1 MRQMRRW
8 LIQVTIV
15 LVLLTTAAPAL
26 AHRPYFEE
34 NDIKADKPWQVD
46 DPTISTA
53 LYATLDSQEDVD
65 YFAFSGRTGQS
76 ILLSIV
82 IPQIAGQEDFAPAMA
97 LFGPGLPAG
106 DVPGRV
112 ARADGTGVL
121 RVEPPGEATTFY
133 EPFSRTS
140 YWNRQERRVTLP
152 ADGRYTVAVWHDG
165 GRAGRYVFVI
175 GDKELPG
182 GDLGFA
188 LKMKSYWTLVA
199 QPAPAPTRPVC
210 GDWMK

>member
-1 MRQMRRW
+1 MRQMQRW

-15 LVLLTTAAPAL
+15 LVLLATAAPAL

-34 NDIKADKPWQVD
+34 NDITADKPWRVD

-53 LYATLDSQEDVD
+53 LYATLDSTEDVD
-65 YFAFSGRTGQS
+65 YFAFNGRTGQS

-82 IPQIAGQEDFAPAMA
+82 IPQITGQEDFAPVMA

-121 RVEPPGEATTFY
+121 QLEPPREATTFF

-140 YWNRQERRVTLP
+140 YWNRQEQRVTLP
-152 ADGRYTVAVWHDG
+152 ADGRYTVAVWHDD

-182 GDLGFA
+182 GDMGFA
-188 LKMKSYWTLVA
+188 FKMKSYWTPLV
-199 QPAPAPTRPVC
+199 QLAPAPSRPVC